1 MEEKKQLKEISQSGK
16 KENVSL
22 KEKYDILV
30 NKLYYASL
38 VLTAIGIFYLG
49 KGIGEFRERVISLNP
64 EYEFS
69 KFSDFKICIVLITLI
84 SIFKYCIQRALI
96 KFCQKIMKN
105 SFKHPKNENDK
116 ILAKKYKYKLP
127 MHVYKC
133 GMYTALTIFGY
144 YVLKDLNFFPKS
156 LLGHGWLPNMF
167 INGYPKSFYFSKPPL
182 FDFYYQFCL
191 SYFSSDLIWLLF
203 INERQTDFVDMLLHH
218 SCTISLIVF
227 SHLTH
232 YSNVGSI
239 VLYLH
244 IQSDIFV
251 HFTRILLQT
260 DLPEIIKDISGLIL
274 LVNFL
279 YMRIYVL
286 GEIIYVLYHY
296 VTWKGT
302 VDWFLLILL
311 VIIYFM
317 HINWSIMLLHK
328 MVQMFTGKKLTD
340 NSGYKINKEKKNKE
354 KI

>member
-1 MEEKKQLKEISQSGK
+1 MEEIKEKKEKKQTTKEYK
-16 KENVSL
+16 SL
-22 KEKYDILV
+22 KEKYDNLL
-30 NKLYYASL
+30 NKLYYCSL
-38 VLTAIGIFYLG
+38 LLTAIGIFYLG
-49 KGIGEFRERVISLNP
+49 KGIGEFRRKVIPLNP
-64 EYEFS
+64 EYKFS

-84 SIFKYCIQRALI
+84 SIFEHFFQKFLV
-96 KFCQKIMKN
+96 KFCEKIMKE
-105 SFKHPKNENDK
+105 SFRHPKTEKDI
-116 ILAKKYKYKLP
+116 ILAKKYRIKLP

-133 GMYTALTIFGY
+133 SMYFILTIFGY

-156 LLGHGWLPNMF
+156 LGGHGWLPNMF
-167 INGYPKSFYFSKPPL
+167 INGYPQSFFFYKPPL

-191 SYFSSDLIWLLF
+191 SYFICDLIWLLF

-239 VLYLH
+239 VLFLH
-244 IQSDIFV
+244 IESDIFV

-260 DLPEIIKDISGLIL
+260 DISEKIKNISGIIL
-274 LVNFL
+274 AINFI
-279 YMRIYVL
+279 YTRIYVL
-286 GEIIYVLYHY
+286 GDIIYALYHY

-317 HINWSIMLLHK
+317 HINWTIMLIQK
-328 MVQMFTGKKLTD
+328 IIDMVSGRKITD
-340 NSGYKINKEKKNKE
+340 NSGYQINDKKSK
-354 KI
+354 